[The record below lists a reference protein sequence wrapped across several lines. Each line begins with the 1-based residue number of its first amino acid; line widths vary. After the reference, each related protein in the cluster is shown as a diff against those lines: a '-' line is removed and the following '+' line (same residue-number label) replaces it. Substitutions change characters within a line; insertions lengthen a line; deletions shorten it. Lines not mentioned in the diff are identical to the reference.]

1 LAGAGIAWLS
11 IKLFGIRVLSLWFKK
26 RLFATTAA
34 VLCPD
39 VRADLS

>member
-1 LAGAGIAWLS
+1 LASAGIAGQS
-11 IKLFGIRVLSLWFKK
+11 IKLFGIRVLSLWFEK

-39 VRADLS
+39 VRVDLS